1 MAIITISRGSL
12 SGGAELARLLGDKL
26 GYKVISREV
35 IVDAAKTYGVAEE
48 KITDGLEHAP
58 GLWARFTGHAENYM
72 LAVQA
77 TLAWH
82 VSEGDTIY
90 HGLAGPFL
98 LGGLPGVLRVRLIA
112 PMSYRVG
119 AAVAQL
125 GVSREQAVEHI
136 RKIDHEREKWVKSL
150 YGEDWADPS
159 HYDVVLNLGDMSM
172 ETATDIV
179 QCMVRS
185 KEYAWTDAAAQAV
198 KDFAL
203 KNRVRAHLRFR
214 SRFAD
219 IPINVQVKKGVVR
232 VAGDASFDAASAEI
246 IQFIRSVEGVTRVV
260 HGSESVPPSEHTGEE
275 TLAREIMIP
284 LARYPHI
291 PDSAT
296 LREAI
301 VAVSS
306 SAVRLEDGYLIS
318 PRYVLV
324 FDARNDFVG
333 VISRRDLLR
342 GLAPGYRR
350 MKEALEAAPGV
361 LPTMTDGF
369 EQAFAWDSLFS
380 PRALAN
386 AKDPVKTI
394 MAPPKAVV
402 NVEDPVGVVVSTM
415 LQHKVDL
422 VPVRDGDRVVGV
434 VLMTDIFDTVA
445 QHVIEQGER

>member
-12 SGGAELARLLGDKL
+12 SGGAELARLLGEKL
-26 GYKVISREV
+26 DHKVISREV
-35 IVDAAKTYGVAEE
+35 IVDAAKTYGVAED

-58 GLWARFTGHAENYM
+58 GLWARFTGHEENYM

-82 VSEGDTIY
+82 VSEGNTIY
-90 HGLAGPFL
+90 HGLAGAFL
-98 LGGLPGVLRVRLIA
+98 LGGLPGVLRIRLIA

-136 RKIDHEREKWVKSL
+136 RKIDHEREKWVRSL

-159 HYDVVLNLGDMSM
+159 HYDIVLNLGDMSM
-172 ETATDIV
+172 ETAAGLVACVIE
-179 QCMVRS
+179 S
-185 KEYAWTDAAAQAV
+185 KEYAWTTQTERAV

-219 IPINVQVKKGVVR
+219 IPINVQVKDGVVR
-232 VAGDASFDAASAEI
+232 LAGDASFDAASAEI
-246 IQFIRSVEGVTRVV
+246 VQYVRSIEGVTRVM
-260 HGSESVPPSEHTGEE
+260 HGQQMVDEVEHTGEDV
-275 TLAREIMIP
+275 LAREIMIP

-291 PDSAT
+291 HDSAT

-301 VAVSS
+301 VAISS
-306 SAVRLEDGYLIS
+306 SAVRLEDGFLIS

-324 FDARNDFVG
+324 FDAQNDFVG

-342 GLAPGYRR
+342 GLAPGYRQ
-350 MKEALEAAPGV
+350 MKEALEAAPAV

-369 EQAFAWDSLFS
+369 EQAFAWNSLFS
-380 PRALAN
+380 PRALAH
-386 AKDPVKTI
+386 AKEPVKTI
-394 MAPPKAVV
+394 MAPPKAAV

-422 VPVRDGDRVVGV
+422 IPVRDNERVVGV
-434 VLMTDIFDTVA
+434 VLMTDIFDNVA
-445 QHVIEQGER
+445 QYVIEQGNV

>member
-12 SGGAELARLLGDKL
+12 SGGAELARLLGEKL
-26 GYKVISREV
+26 SYKVISREV
-35 IVDAAKTYGVAEE
+35 IIDAAKTYGVAED
-48 KITDGLEHAP
+48 KISEGLEHAP

-98 LGGLPGVLRVRLIA
+98 LGGLPGVMRVRLIA

-125 GVSREQAVEHI
+125 GISREQAVEHI
-136 RKIDHEREKWVKSL
+136 RKIDHEREKWVRSL
-150 YGEDWADPS
+150 YGEDWGEPS
-159 HYDVVLNLGDMSM
+159 HYDIVLNLGDMSL
-172 ETATDIV
+172 ETAANVV
-179 QCMVRS
+179 QCMVKS
-185 KEYAWTDAAAQAV
+185 KEYAWTDAAAQTV

-219 IPINVQVKKGVVR
+219 IPINVQVKNDVVHL
-232 VAGDASFDAASAEI
+232 AGDASFDAASVEI
-246 IQFIRSVEGVTRVV
+246 VQFVRAIEGVTEVV
-260 HGSESVPPSEHTGEE
+260 HRGQSVPSTEHTGEE

-291 PDSAT
+291 QDSAT

-301 VAVSS
+301 VAISS
-306 SAVRLEDGYLIS
+306 SAVRLEDGFLIS

-324 FDARNDFVG
+324 FDNQDDFVG

-342 GLAPGYRR
+342 GLAPGYQR
-350 MKEALEAAPGV
+350 MKDALEAAPGV

-380 PRALAN
+380 PGALAN
-386 AKDPVKTI
+386 ATEPVKSI
-394 MAPPKAVV
+394 MAPPKAIV
-402 NVEDPVGVVVSTM
+402 NVEDPLGVVVSTM

-422 VPVRDGDRVVGV
+422 VPVRDGERVVGV

-445 QHVIEQGER
+445 QHVIEVGR

>member
-1 MAIITISRGSL
+1 MAIITISRGTL
-12 SGGAELARLLGDKL
+12 SGGAELAELVGRKL

-35 IVDAAKTYGVAEE
+35 VVDAAKTYGVSEE
-48 KITDGLEHAP
+48 KITEGLEHAP
-58 GLWARFTGHAENYM
+58 GLWARFTGQEENYM

-82 VSEGDTIY
+82 VSEGDTVY

-112 PMSYRVG
+112 PLSYRVG

-125 GVSREQAVEHI
+125 GITREQAVQHI
-136 RKIDHEREKWVKSL
+136 QKIDHEREKWVRSL

-159 HYDVVLNLGDMSM
+159 HYDIVLNLGDMSM
-172 ETATDIV
+172 ETAAGVV
-179 QCMVRS
+179 QCMVAQ
-185 KEYAWTDAAAQAV
+185 KEYEWTDTVKQTV

-214 SRFAD
+214 SRFAEL
-219 IPINVQVKKGVVR
+219 PINVQVKNDVVR
-232 VAGDASFDAASAEI
+232 LAGDAAFDASASEVV
-246 IQFIRSVEGVTRVV
+246 QFVRSVEGVSSVL
-260 HGSESVPPSEHTGEE
+260 HGGELIESEPHTGDEV
-275 TLAREIMIP
+275 LARELMIP

-291 PDSAT
+291 PDSAS

-301 VAVSS
+301 VAISS
-306 SAVRLEDGYLIS
+306 SAVRLDDGFLIS

-324 FDARNDFVG
+324 FDVHDNFVG

-342 GLAPGYRR
+342 GLAPGYRS
-350 MKEALEAAPGV
+350 MKEALEAVPGV
-361 LPTMTDGF
+361 LPTMADGF
-369 EQAFAWDSLFS
+369 ESAFAWNSLFS
-380 PRALAN
+380 PRAIAS

-394 MAPPKAVV
+394 MAPPKAIV
-402 NVEDPVGVVVSTM
+402 NVADPLGVVVSTM

-422 VPVRDGDRVVGV
+422 VPVLDGDRVVGV
-434 VLMTDIFDTVA
+434 VLMTDIFDSVA
-445 QHVIEQGER
+445 QHIMEHGGK